1 MKCVFAVLS
10 DNTYRIQAAATSA
23 LLSQELKN
31 LTVHLYDSY
40 LSWMFLVPER
50 VEESW
55 LGLLFAWFAIFLYEP
70 GESNLRFLFLS
81 CWVFLRLAWEG

>member
-10 DNTYRIQAAATSA
+10 DNTYRIQAAVTSA

-50 VEESW
+50 VEGS
-55 LGLLFAWFAIFLYEP
+55 
-70 GESNLRFLFLS
+70 
-81 CWVFLRLAWEG
+81 

>member
-1 MKCVFAVLS
+1 MKCDFAVLS
-10 DNTYRIQAAATSA
+10 DNTYRIQAAVTSA

-50 VEESW
+50 VEES
-55 LGLLFAWFAIFLYEP
+55 
-70 GESNLRFLFLS
+70 
-81 CWVFLRLAWEG
+81 